1 MHLPRALSLIQ
12 LRWQANNT
20 ACLLLFSAQGS
31 KWFRSKIV
39 FRRSLM
45 KSQFLIH
52 LFLHNNRGYKMH
64 MISHILPIK
73 VIHVQLKISHFS
85 IPILRHQKLVC
96 SFGVQVQ
103 ERAQCFTY
111 LQTPTRLITCS
122 YHHMLKCQFELS
134 TALKSYCTYS
144 KLV

>member
-1 MHLPRALSLIQ
+1 MFRCSVHLPRALSLIQ

-111 LQTPTRLITCS
+111 LQTPTLKLNLLIS
-122 YHHMLKCQFELS
+122 SHAEMS
-134 TALKSYCTYS
+134 
-144 KLV
+144 V